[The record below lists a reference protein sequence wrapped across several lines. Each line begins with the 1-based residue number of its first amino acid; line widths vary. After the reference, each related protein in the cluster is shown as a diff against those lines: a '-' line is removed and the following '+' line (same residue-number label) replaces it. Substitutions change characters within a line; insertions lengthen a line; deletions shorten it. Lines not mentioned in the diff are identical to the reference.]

1 MNRNLKFGYSH
12 LGYHTL
18 VKLNVKFTAAQAGK
32 LNEQHPS
39 LVICNTGYTECQNKY
54 RIEGCLI
61 YSEVSKF
68 RNNLSVALIDYK
80 IKCLL
85 TERNLVTALTIN
97 I

>member
-1 MNRNLKFGYSH
+1 MTNNLKFGYSH

-39 LVICNTGYTECQNKY
+39 LVICSTGRREENKY
-54 RIEGCLI
+54 RIEGCLTYPESI
-61 YSEVSKF
+61 EFK
-68 RNNLSVALIDYK
+68 NNLSVALIDYK

-85 TERNLVTALTIN
+85 TDRDLVTDLKIN